1 MGATRTPRSPDPL
14 WRSTLAALPVG
25 SPARP
30 REGALQGPSRRW
42 AVACSGGRDSV
53 ALLHV
58 AAELARD
65 LGARGQPAEVLA
77 LHVHH
82 GLSPHADHWLDH
94 VRGLCAQWAATG
106 APVRCVV
113 QRVVVSRQAG
123 QSLEAEARRLRHAAL
138 HDMAVAEGVAEVW
151 LAHHQRDQAE
161 TFLLQALRGAGVK
174 GLAAMPAAQCR
185 RGLSWVRPWLA
196 LPAQD
201 LAAYVVRQGLRHIE
215 DESNGDTRWARN
227 RLRHAVWPT
236 LRTQFDQVDASLADA
251 ARHVADVLPVLDAWT
266 QSQLLQD
273 GMTGATCGLAAWAR
287 RPANERRLLLACW
300 YRDVSGQALGAAWV
314 ARLADEW
321 PGLLAAQ
328 RPWRDAGLGL
338 QVYRG
343 VLSWSPPQAHSAV
356 AGGPGEGAVGVSLSV
371 TAPGAYPLPNWGGV
385 LWVAP
390 ADEGGLPAP
399 SAGAAC
405 QWLARSR
412 RGGERWQAHETGPAR
427 SLKKQFQSVA
437 VPPWARQGPLLF
449 SGESLLWV
457 PGLGVDARHRARPGE
472 RQWALSFVPDA

>member
-30 REGALQGPSRRW
+30 HGWVPEGRIRRW

-53 ALLHV
+53 ALLH
-58 AAELARD
+58 AASELARD
-65 LGARGQPAEVLA
+65 LCTQGQPAEVLA

-82 GLSPHADHWLDH
+82 GLSAHADHWLDH
-94 VRGLCAQWAATG
+94 VHSLCAQWAASG
-106 APVRCVV
+106 APVRCVA
-113 QRVVVSRQAG
+113 QRVAVSCQTG
-123 QSLEAEARRLRHAAL
+123 QSLEAEARRLRHGAL
-138 HDMAVAEGVAEVW
+138 HNMALAEGVTEVW

-161 TFLLQALRGAGVK
+161 TFLVQALRGAGVK

-185 RGLSWVRPWLA
+185 KGLNWVRPWLA

-201 LAAYVVRQGLRHIE
+201 LASYVARQGLSHIE
-215 DESNGDTRWARN
+215 DDSNADTRWARN
-227 RLRHAVWPT
+227 RLRHAVWPN
-236 LRTQFDQVDASLADA
+236 LRTQFEQVDASLADA
-251 ARHVADVLPVLDAWT
+251 ARHVADVLPVLDAWA
-266 QSQLLQD
+266 Q
-273 GMTGATCGLAAWAR
+273 
-287 RPANERRLLLACW
+287 RPPNERRLLLARW
-300 YRDVSGQALGAAWV
+300 YRERSGRALSAAWV
-314 ARLADEW
+314 ERLADEW
-321 PGLLAAQ
+321 PGLLADQ

-343 VLSWSPPQAHSAV
+343 VLSWTPPHARPAV
-356 AGGPGEGAVGVSLSV
+356 AAWPGEGAVDVSLSV
-371 TAPGAYPLPNWGGV
+371 ATPGAYPLPNWGGV
-385 LWVAP
+385 LWVAQ

-399 SAGAAC
+399 SAGVAC

-412 RGGERWQAHETGPAR
+412 MGGERWQAHEVGPPR
-427 SLKKQFQSVA
+427 SLKKQFQSAA

-449 SGESLLWV
+449 SGGSLLWV
-457 PGLGVDARHRARPGE
+457 PGLGVDARCRARPGE